1 MEAELL
7 AQDPPQSVQDK
18 FDPTDPNTALSAVFV
33 LDAKER

>member
-1 MEAELL
+1 MEAELF
-7 AQDPPQSVQDK
+7 AQDPQSVQDK